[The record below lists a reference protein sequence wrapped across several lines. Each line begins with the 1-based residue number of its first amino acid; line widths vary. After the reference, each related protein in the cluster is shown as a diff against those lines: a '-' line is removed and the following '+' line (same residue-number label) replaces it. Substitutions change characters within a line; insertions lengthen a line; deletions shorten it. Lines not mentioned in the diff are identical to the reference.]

1 MLSDLREAPPMH
13 LTPVEWFLAITPIVV
28 QILLLSTMVKRKFR
42 ATFPILFNYVI
53 ANLVAQSSMALVA
66 PHLAP
71 LQYFYAF
78 WSITAVI
85 MILGFGAL
93 YEVFVYVLKPYSA
106 LVDLSKLLFRWAI
119 LFLFLASLL
128 TAVVT
133 NGTQAMKI
141 CTAIFVLER
150 SIQLMQCGLLLL
162 FVLFEKRLGLSWRS
176 PAVCIMLGIG
186 VSAAVDLSRSYLRTT
201 SLLHPLD
208 LLNDCVYIGMFAL
221 WLVSMRLARPKQQT
235 VQDSP
240 TRLILQRWN
249 EALLATPL
257 VARNNQAS
265 LPVESFLPGVERAV
279 ERVMAR
285 KMAN

>member
-1 MLSDLREAPPMH
+1 MH
-13 LTPVEWFLAITPIVV
+13 LTPAEWLLAITPIVV
-28 QILLLSTMVKRKFR
+28 QLLLLTTMVKRNYR

-53 ANLVAQSSMALVA
+53 ANLVAQSGMALVA

-71 LQYFYAF
+71 MQYFYAF
-78 WSITAVI
+78 WTITAVI

-93 YEVFVYVLKPYSA
+93 YEVFVYILKPYSA
-106 LVDLSKLLFRWAI
+106 LVDLGKLLFRWAM

-133 NGTQAMKI
+133 NGSQAVKI
-141 CTAIFVLER
+141 CTAIQVLER
-150 SIQLMQCGLLLL
+150 SIELMQCGLLLL
-162 FVLFEKRLGLSWRS
+162 FVLFEKRLGLPWRS

-201 SLLHPLD
+201 VPTSLRPLD

-221 WLVSMRLARPKQQT
+221 WLVSMRLAQPRQQT

-249 EALLATPL
+249 DALLATPL
-257 VARNNQAS
+257 VVRNNQVS